1 MQSHSPSLIAAAA
14 ALLLSAH
21 GAVLAQAAPAA
32 APTTAA
38 APAAPPPPPP
48 AATPATGTRQ
58 SPAVIAALVEQGRYW
73 QTRQPIRAA
82 EAWQKLLAAD
92 PGNAEALSRLGSLA
106 VVAKKPADARRY
118 LDQLRRAHPDSP
130 EVARLEQEIEVG
142 APGGQAE
149 LDQARILVREKRFED
164 AIAKYR
170 TLFRGR
176 EPQGPIGLEFYSV
189 LGYTPA
195 GREEAQ
201 AGLRRLQ
208 KDAPADPQLQL
219 TIASQR
225 LQNPA
230 TRLEAMRTL
239 ATLSRRP
246 DVGGEASEQWRGAMG
261 WLGSPPPAAYVP
273 LFRQY
278 LSANPGD
285 TELREQLAGR
295 GTKLPGQGG
304 AQARG
309 NRGDGRGNNA
319 NNSNNSSRNGNAAPA
334 AAAPKRLAPEA
345 LRTADGYAE
354 IQNKDYDKADAEFSA
369 ALRINPRFADAAG
382 GMALLRFRQQRLGE
396 ARRWAQEAFRLDGQE
411 GWKILLDTISYWE
424 LLNKAADARDARR
437 FGEAERL
444 LRQAMTIKL
453 EETDTNAENRLAGV
467 YADQKR
473 YAEAERIYRSII
485 ARVPDDQLAMNGLV
499 GLLASTERAGEA
511 RALIDGLTEDQKAGL
526 DLKRLNAE
534 VAVGTGR
541 AALKRGQEGAARE
554 QFQQAVD
561 LQPDNPWMRL
571 ELARLDLRNG
581 ARSGARNLMESLL
594 ERKPTDPDVIY
605 TTALFR
611 GNLKDWAGVVELLDR
626 VPPGQRTIAM
636 ATLQRS
642 AAIHVQT
649 DQALALAHDGRRADA
664 EALLAQAGARVG
676 NDADL
681 LGIVAQGYVD
691 LGDLPRAR
699 ELLRTAIERT
709 GRNPADGAALTS
721 LQLRYGSVLL
731 AAEDDRNLAD
741 VLRQLQARAN
751 AGQLDSD
758 DLDALETLRNGYVMR
773 QAEALR
779 KQGKLAEAYELLRPL
794 LAATP
799 EDPVLLGLLARMYN
813 DDGQKERANAI
824 YRDILARDPEDVG
837 SLTAA
842 AGIATQQRD
851 FRTADQY
858 IDRAEKLAPQSPDVL
873 ATRGRLLRAQG
884 KPGQAIAYLNR
895 AAEQLKARDPLL
907 SGTDAAAPAGAQSP
921 AANSVSRDNPF
932 SGSTRS
938 LRSAPRPE
946 PAGSAL
952 PSAPLAR

>member
-1 MQSHSPSLIAAAA
+1 MAGRALSIHPIRRTRAGLDKAMQSHTRTLIAAAA
-14 ALLLSAH
+14 VSLLMSAH
-21 GAVLAQAAPAA
+21 GVVLAQAAA
-32 APTTAA
+32 TAL
-38 APAAPPPPPP
+38 P
-48 AATPATGTRQ
+48 RQ
-58 SPAVIAALVEQGRYW
+58 SPAVIATLSQQGRYW
-73 QTRQPIRAA
+73 QTRQPERAA
-82 EAWQKLLAAD
+82 EAWNKLLAAD
-92 PGNAEALSRLGSLA
+92 PGNAEALSQLGSLA

-130 EVARLEQEIEVG
+130 EVGRLEQEIEIG
-142 APGGQAE
+142 APAGQAD
-149 LDQARILVREKRFED
+149 LDQARILVREKRFDE
-164 AIAKYR
+164 AVAKYKA
-170 TLFRGR
+170 LFKGR
-176 EPQGPIGLEFYSV
+176 EPQGPIGLEYYSV
-189 LGYTPA
+189 LGYTTA

-230 TRLEAMRTL
+230 TRLDAMRTL
-239 ATLSRRP
+239 AALSRRQ
-246 DVGGEASEQWRGAMG
+246 DVGGEASDQWRGAMG
-261 WLGSPPPAAYVP
+261 WLGSPPPAAYAP

-278 LSANPGD
+278 LAANPGD

-295 GTKLPGQGG
+295 GRKLPGQGV
-304 AQARG
+304 APSRSAR
-309 NRGDGRGNNA
+309 DTRGNN
-319 NNSNNSSRNGNAAPA
+319 GAPV

-345 LRTADGYAE
+345 LHTADGYAE

-369 ALRINPRFADAAG
+369 ALKINPRFADAAG
-382 GMALLRFRQQRLGE
+382 GMALLRFRQQRFAD
-396 ARRWAQEAFRLDGQE
+396 ARRWAQEAYRLDGQD
-411 GWKILLDTISYWE
+411 GWKILLDTVGYWD
-424 LLNKAADARDARR
+424 LLSKAADARDARR

-444 LRQAMTIKL
+444 LRQAMAIKL
-453 EETDTNAENRLAGV
+453 EEPDTNAENRLAGV
-467 YADQKR
+467 YVEQKR
-473 YAEAERIYRSII
+473 YTEAESLYRGII
-485 ARVPDDQLAMNGLV
+485 ARVPDDQLAMSGLV
-499 GLLASTERAGEA
+499 GLLASTDRAGEA
-511 RALIDGLTEDQKAGL
+511 RTLIDTLTDDQRAGL

-541 AALKRGQEGAARE
+541 AALKRGQEAAARE

-571 ELARLDLRNG
+571 ELARAELRGGDRAG
-581 ARSGARNLMESLL
+581 ARDRMESLL
-594 ERKPTDPDVIY
+594 ARKPADPDVVY

-611 GNLKDWAGVVELLDR
+611 GNLKDWAGVVELLER
-626 VPPGQRTIAM
+626 VPPGQRTPAM

-664 EALLAQAGARVG
+664 DALLAQAAQRVG

-681 LGIVAQGYVD
+681 LGILAQGYID

-699 ELLRTAIERT
+699 ELLRGAIERT
-709 GRNPADGAALTS
+709 ARNPADSAATTS

-741 VLRQLQARAN
+741 VLRQLQVRAR
-751 AGQLDSD
+751 AGQLDAD
-758 DLDALETLRNGYVMR
+758 DLENLQVLRSGYVMR

-779 KQGKLAEAYELLRPL
+779 KQGRLAEAYELLRPL

-813 DDGQKERANAI
+813 DDGQKERANAL
-824 YRDILARDPEDVG
+824 YRDILARDPDDVG

-842 AGIATQQRD
+842 AGVATQQRD
-851 FRTADQY
+851 YRTADAY
-858 IDRAEKLAPQSPDVL
+858 IDRAEKLAPQNPDVL
-873 ATRGRLLRAQG
+873 ATRGRLFRAQG
-884 KPGQAIAYLNR
+884 RPSQAVIYLNR
-895 AAEQLKARDPLL
+895 AAEQLRAREPML
-907 SGTDAAAPAGAQSP
+907 SGLPDVAAPTAAQSP
-921 AANSVSRDNPF
+921 AANSVSQDNPF
-932 SGSTRS
+932 SGGTRS
-938 LRSAPRPE
+938 LRSAPLPQST
-946 PAGSAL
+946 GSAT